1 MSTRALFRWL
11 LSAALLAGAAACSGD
26 GFQGGD
32 TVVSG
37 LLVLPSPQ
45 NCDNCQ
51 TQRVQVVVLGLVEN
65 GDPQL
70 LETVTTNVNGVYNT
84 GDISAELEE
93 FQASQGISGEDQ
105 QSFIIVADVNDSGAQ
120 IGGIVAAR
128 LGATGDKTFNPTTH
142 IACLGAVFLTAGM
155 TDAEA
160 GCVVR
165 PTCAPEEL
173 NCLQTVDANTLDDTY
188 INNLEQAAS
197 YVSADVPFPDGVP
210 SASCAVLLCT
220 NGGAEP
226 GSEECVRSALGL
238 T

>member
-32 TVVSG
+32 TVVTG
-37 LLVLPSPQ
+37 LIVLPSPQ

-51 TQRVQVVVLGLVEN
+51 TQRVQVVVLGLVKN

-70 LETVTTNVNGVYNT
+70 LKTVTTNANGVYNT
-84 GDISAELEE
+84 GDISAELED
-93 FQASQGISGEDQ
+93 FQASQGTSGDNQ
-105 QSFIIVADVNDSGAQ
+105 QSFIIVAEVNDSGAE
-120 IGGIVAAR
+120 IGGIVSAR
-128 LGATGDKTFNPTTH
+128 LGASGDKTFNPTTH
-142 IACLGAVFLTAGM
+142 IACLGSVFLTAGM
-155 TDAEA
+155 TDGEA

-165 PTCAPEEL
+165 PTCAAGEQ
-173 NCLQTVDANTLDDTY
+173 NCLQTVDANVLDDTY

-210 SASCAVLLCT
+210 SAACAVLLCT

-226 GSEECVRSALGL
+226 ASQECVRSALGL